1 MPREISGFTTQL
13 KSSATLRIIHYWVG
27 KILGNEK
34 ALRVWNEL
42 YLDLAD
48 YWLSESVVTRAM
60 TNLATGFDSIE
71 FPEDI

>member
-1 MPREISGFTTQL
+1 M
-13 KSSATLRIIHYWVG
+13 G

-48 YWLSESVVTRAM
+48 HWLSESVVTRAM
-60 TNLATGFDSIE
+60 TNLATGFDNIE